1 MTNNTHSPHAL
12 ALSCP
17 PIPLVRIGL
26 VGLGRR
32 GMKTL
37 ERYVNIKGAEIRM
50 LADVDEK
57 KLNAANEALMRSGRP
72 IAQTCLGTEGWKD
85 ICACADIDLLYI
97 CTDWSTH
104 CEMAIEALNHGKHVA
119 VEVPAATTVEECH
132 RLVETAERTQR
143 HLFMTENC
151 CYDQFSISTYNIL
164 KEGLLGEITHCEGA
178 YIHNLMDYFGEAD
191 EGKYGS
197 YSWMTHNC
205 SLHEGNPYPT
215 HGMGPIGWLL
225 NLHRGDRMDYLVSMT
240 SETAMRGNTIC
251 KVNNTL
257 IRTIKGKSIL
267 LQLDVT
273 TPRPYNR
280 LQTVCGTH
288 GFLQKYPTPTLQL
301 NSKETLQGEEAE
313 LKAKEFFKGEA
324 ARLWEEGHRTGV
336 PNEMNYAMDSRL
348 IHCLQQGLPLDIDAY
363 DAAEW
368 SCIAEL
374 SEISARNGSRPVSI
388 PDFTRGRWD
397 VLPPHPFVR

>member
-1 MTNNTHSPHAL
+1 
-12 ALSCP
+12 
-17 PIPLVRIGL
+17 
-26 VGLGRR
+26 
-32 GMKTL
+32 
-37 ERYVNIKGAEIRM
+37 
-50 LADVDEK
+50 
-57 KLNAANEALMRSGRP
+57 
-72 IAQTCLGTEGWKD
+72 
-85 ICACADIDLLYI
+85 
-97 CTDWSTH
+97 
-104 CEMAIEALNHGKHVA
+104 
-119 VEVPAATTVEECH
+119 
-132 RLVETAERTQR
+132 
-143 HLFMTENC
+143 
-151 CYDQFSISTYNIL
+151 
-164 KEGLLGEITHCEGA
+164 
-178 YIHNLMDYFGEAD
+178 
-191 EGKYGS
+191 
-197 YSWMTHNC
+197 
-205 SLHEGNPYPT
+205 
-215 HGMGPIGWLL
+215 
-225 NLHRGDRMDYLVSMT
+225 MDYLVSMT
-240 SETAMRGNTIC
+240 SETAMRGNIIC

-324 ARLWEEGHRTGV
+324 ARLWKEGHRTGV